1 MEEQKR
7 REPRAVRIDHR
18 QVRALA
24 QPLRMRLVGALRVVG
39 PSTATALAEM
49 LGTNTGATSY
59 HLRQLAE
66 VGLVVE
72 DPSLGTGRQ
81 RYWRAAHDVTNWE
94 SSDFDDDPDSR
105 AAIEWIEADYVRFF
119 AQHAERWFAQ
129 RHEWPAAWRD
139 AFGMG
144 DFFMRIPVARLEAIK
159 EEVFA
164 VFERH
169 QAETDPADP
178 DAETVQLYL
187 AAFPMRA
194 ALPQSAA
201 PSTEEKP

>member
-1 MEEQKR
+1 MESEKKPAP
-7 REPRAVRIDHR
+7 REVRIDHR
-18 QVRALA
+18 QVRVLA
-24 QPLRMRLVGALRVVG
+24 HPLRMRLLGALRVKG
-39 PSTATALAEM
+39 PATATTLAGL

-72 DPSLGTGRQ
+72 DPNLGTGRQ

-94 SSDFDDDPDSR
+94 SSDFDDDPDAR

-129 RHEWPAAWRD
+129 RHRWSPAWRD
-139 AFGMG
+139 GFGMG
-144 DFFMRIPVARLEAIK
+144 DFFMRIPADRLKVIQD
-159 EEVFA
+159 EVFA

-169 QAETDPADP
+169 RDATDPDDP
-178 DAETVQLYL
+178 DAGTVQLYL
-187 AAFPMRA
+187 AALPMDA
-194 ALPQSAA
+194 AYPR
-201 PSTEEKP
+201 STPPPAEEKP

>member
-1 MEEQKR
+1 MEEKKER
-7 REPRAVRIDHR
+7 TVRIDHR

-24 QPLRMRLVGALRVVG
+24 QPLRMRLVGALRVGG
-39 PSTATALAEM
+39 PATATALAEA
-49 LGTNTGATSY
+49 LGTNSGATSY

-105 AAIEWIEADYVRFF
+105 AAIEWLEADYFRFF
-119 AQHAERWFAQ
+119 GQHAERWFAQ
-129 RHEWPAAWRD
+129 RHQWSAEWRD
-139 AFGMG
+139 GFGMG
-144 DFFMRIPVARLEAIK
+144 DFFMRIPVGRLKAIQ

-169 QAETDPADP
+169 RDATDPDDP
-178 DAETVQLYL
+178 DAETVQFYL
-187 AAFPMRA
+187 AALPMDA
-194 ALPQSAA
+194 AYPR
-201 PSTEEKP
+201 STPPPAEEKP